1 MTEERRKSPR
11 YSVEIPVRLTARGA
25 SYPGR
30 LRDVCRDAALVE
42 VDRAWSLETPVAL
55 AMELPG
61 TGGPLEV
68 LGRVVRLVPPTA
80 PGAPHGIAVLF
91 TDVSPAAA
99 TRIDFFIALQA

>member
-11 YSVEIPVRLTARGA
+11 FTVEVPVRLTARGA

-30 LRDVCRDAALVE
+30 LRDICRDAALVE
-42 VDRAWSLETPVAL
+42 VDRPWSLETPVAL

-68 LGRVVRLVPPTA
+68 LGRVVRLVPA
-80 PGAPHGIAVLF
+80 QGGGPHGIAVLF

-99 TRIDFFIALQA
+99 TRIDFFIALQG